1 MQEDVK
7 QWLCRLQCE
16 VCSAI
21 IIFLQIPLS
30 FGSAGLQEFF
40 QISFTY
46 FFCSIDVHAVSHV
59 IMCYCVSVLL
69 YLPAITCNWLIQLQE
84 FIRNFEEHGYTRFDF
99 IWGMTIEVSVWDR
112 LE

>member
-7 QWLCRLQCE
+7 QWLRRLQCE
-16 VCSAI
+16 VCSA
-21 IIFLQIPLS
+21 
-30 FGSAGLQEFF
+30 
-40 QISFTY
+40 
-46 FFCSIDVHAVSHV
+46 

-99 IWGMTIEVSVWDR
+99 IWGMTIEVSVWDW